1 MEMSARKLH
10 THTKKKGGGGTGMNT
25 SSFADGETE
34 AGQQHSDL
42 PSAPRLKSISS
53 THSLVTLSADHTA
66 LLSPLTPARKV
77 IYFCQHTL
85 GRGTFWW
92 TPPRQ

>member
-1 MEMSARKLH
+1 
-10 THTKKKGGGGTGMNT
+10 MNT

-42 PSAPRLKSISS
+42 PGVPRLKSIYS
-53 THSLVTLSADHTA
+53 THSPVTPSADHTA

-77 IYFCQHTL
+77 IYFCQRTL

-92 TPPRQ
+92 TPPVAVIKCSSLPALQATQSTAPRC